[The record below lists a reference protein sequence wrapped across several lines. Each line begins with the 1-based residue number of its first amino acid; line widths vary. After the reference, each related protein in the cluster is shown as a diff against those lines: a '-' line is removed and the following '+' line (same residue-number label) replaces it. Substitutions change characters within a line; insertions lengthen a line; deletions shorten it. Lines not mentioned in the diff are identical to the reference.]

1 MLFEHAGFLMA
12 LGLNGHL
19 KDMAFMDVYEYLVKC
34 HEMTSVGLLLGIAA
48 TYRGIN
54 YRYQNSL
61 ALIFFLIIIFDA
73 GTMDISTTKLMGIH
87 VEALLPPTSI
97 ELDIPQNIQVAALLG
112 VGLLYQRTAHT
123 HITQV
128 LLSEIGII
136 LLLCI
141 RKYINVVLK

>member
-1 MLFEHAGFLMA
+1 
-12 LGLNGHL
+12 
-19 KDMAFMDVYEYLVKC
+19 
-34 HEMTSVGLLLGIAA
+34 
-48 TYRGIN
+48 
-54 YRYQNSL
+54 
-61 ALIFFLIIIFDA
+61 
-73 GTMDISTTKLMGIH
+73 MDISTTKLMGIH

>member
-54 YRYQNSL
+54 HRYQNSL